1 MTEEVNNIVTPE
13 TVKPEAPATPIP
25 AVGTKVFPEDYV
37 QSLREENK
45 SRRLKEKALEAQL
58 RRITGLKDDEDVDD
72 AKIASYLDSR
82 QAQLDAVIGKA
93 NDRILKAAIKGLGN
107 EGFDVKLFERL
118 LPTEKSKIT
127 FDDEGEPVNLLEIA
141 EAMAKEFPKLKDEV
155 AKGSGANPP
164 LGSIADSS
172 LEEEYNEAVKNGNT
186 AKVVSIKQRMF
197 NKK

>member
-1 MTEEVNNIVTPE
+1 MSEELKETIIPE
-13 TVKPEAPATPIP
+13 VKVEATPIP
-25 AVGTKVFPEDYV
+25 AVPAQGTKVFPEDYV

-45 SRRLKEKALEAQL
+45 GRRLKEKALEAQL
-58 RRITGLKDDEDVDD
+58 RRIIDLKDDEDVDD

-118 LPTEKSKIT
+118 LPAEKSKIT

-155 AKGSGANPP
+155 VKGGGANPP
-164 LGSIADSS
+164 LGNIADST